1 MEALQVLVKGM
12 KMESL
17 TAALLTSAACGL
29 GALVVIVRTVSEHR
43 AAKDKIQRA
52 RNRRTESLQ
61 RAEQEV
67 LRYRQLSQCG
77 EHQKL

>member
-1 MEALQVLVKGM
+1 METLKDLVEGVKV
-12 KMESL
+12 ESQ
-17 TAALLTSAACGL
+17 TAVLLTSVVCGV
-29 GALVVIVRTVSEHR
+29 GALLMVVQTVSGHR

-67 LRYRQLSQCG
+67 LRYKQLVRG
-77 EHQKL
+77 RARNV